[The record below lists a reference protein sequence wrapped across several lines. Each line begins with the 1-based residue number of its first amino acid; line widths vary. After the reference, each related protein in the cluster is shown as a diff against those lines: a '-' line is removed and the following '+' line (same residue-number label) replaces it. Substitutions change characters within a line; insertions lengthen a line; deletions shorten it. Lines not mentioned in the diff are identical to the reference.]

1 MPSDTRF
8 SAVLR
13 RMHIAMIV
21 SAVLLLVALVLSV
34 ECSAGHLVMTIPYQ
48 TPPAGFVSENENI
61 IIEEIPG
68 NDRQVLVTAK
78 SPGICF
84 VEGDDNSVLSFLVL
98 PNGTIIDRSRFV
110 FSGYL
115 PLFFSLQGFVLVMTI
130 LVYAAFF
137 LRIRHELYS
146 YSTLFAGGTAIFLTA
161 VAVFLLATAVT
172 LCNQS
177 DENAVFYV
185 YDLITGAGVIFL
197 GISAPFL
204 LLFALVLTISNLVLI
219 KREGFSIGRIPGLLI
234 SFLIFAGIGGYLIL
248 TNFFFSGSEKQM
260 RIYYAIENTYALL
273 FAYLES
279 MLVGACICGMI
290 AARRKPAPD
299 KTHVVILGC
308 RVGDDG
314 KPLPLLRGRID
325 AAVAL
330 AKKQEAET
338 GTAVTFVPSGGKGSD
353 EVISEAGC
361 MRNYLLEQ
369 GIPESRIL
377 VEDKSTSTLE
387 NMRFSLMKI
396 REDCEAPKV
405 AFATSNYHV
414 LRSGII
420 ARSAGLDAEG
430 VGSRTG
436 WYFWPNAFIREF
448 IGLIVSKWK
457 SHLLLLGLFVILC
470 FTANLIFPR

>member
-1 MPSDTRF
+1 MSTDTRF

-21 SAVLLLVALVLSV
+21 SVVLLFAAIVLSI
-34 ECSAGHLVMTIPYQ
+34 ECSAGTLVTTIPYQ
-48 TPPAGFVSENENI
+48 TTPAGFVSENENVI
-61 IIEEIPG
+61 VEEIPG

-78 SPGICF
+78 SPGVCF
-84 VEGDDNSVLSFLVL
+84 VEVEETLLTFLVL
-98 PNGTIIDRSRFV
+98 PTGTIIDRSRFV

-115 PLFFSLQGFVLVMTI
+115 PLFFSLQCFGLVMTI

-146 YSTLFAGGTAIFLTA
+146 YSTLFAGGAAIFLTA
-161 VAVFLLATAVT
+161 VTVFLLTTVVSV
-172 LCNQS
+172 CNQT

-204 LLFALVLTISNLVLI
+204 LLFALALMISNFVLI
-219 KREGFSIGRIPGLLI
+219 KHEGFSIARVPGMLI
-234 SFLIFAGIGGYLIL
+234 SFLIFAGIGGYLFL
-248 TNFFFSGSEKQM
+248 TNYFFSGSEKEM
-260 RIYYAIENTYALL
+260 RIYRAIENTYALL
-273 FAYLES
+273 FAYLEA
-279 MLVGACICGMI
+279 MLLGACICGVI
-290 AARRKPAPD
+290 AAKRKPAPD

-325 AAVAL
+325 AALRL
-330 AKKQEAET
+330 AKAQEEQN
-338 GTAVTFVPSGGKGSD
+338 GTPVTFVPSGGKGAD

-361 MRNYLLEQ
+361 MRNYLIEQ

-377 VEDKSTSTLE
+377 LEDKSASTLE
-387 NMRFSLMKI
+387 NMRFSLAKI
-396 REDCEAPKV
+396 REDCEEPRV
-405 AFATSNYHV
+405 AFATTNYHV

-457 SHLLLLGLFVILC
+457 SHMLLLGLFVLLS
-470 FTANLIFPR
+470 FAANLLLPL